1 MNTIRSKILLVFV
14 LLALLSCL
22 THAAAI
28 ISYPYQGITYISR
41 TETSPRSVNMHIV
54 LVDLTEPG
62 IRFKLTPPGGSRDT
76 IRQTTL
82 DFLNQE
88 YAQVAINC
96 HFFLPFPSDDVNSNV
111 VGLAASQGKVYSPFE
126 PQPINDGYTD
136 QSYAIIPYAP
146 ALNIDPNNKVSIVHH
161 NKAFSDN
168 KQILEPVKLWN
179 AISGSAQIIT
189 NGAASIPKYVGT
201 PPVLNSIN
209 GYSDNNSWYSIPKPR
224 TVIGLTKDNKTLVL
238 FTVDGVGE
246 SQGLSVREFS
256 ELLIHDYKVYNALNL
271 DGGGSTTLA
280 MEDPNT
286 HLGKIMNV
294 SSDNLNGR
302 AVGSNLAVFAND

>member
-1 MNTIRSKILLVFV
+1 
-14 LLALLSCL
+14 
-22 THAAAI
+22 
-28 ISYPYQGITYISR
+28 
-41 TETSPRSVNMHIV
+41 MHIV

-246 SQGLSVREFS
+246 SQGLSVREVS